1 MITGV
6 GAVSTFGSGV
16 DEAWDALERAQEGGA
31 PHEPQGADGP
41 ISFAAMLPSSY
52 RPHAGIPRNLA
63 HFLDQGGLI
72 ALDAALQAVAS
83 AGLGAGAGDARRFA
97 VSDGLAFRAPGQ
109 PTLFVPYGQLVA
121 RTLGVRGPVLEV
133 GGAEASG
140 MAAVA
145 AAARLIALDQA
156 DVVVAGAAQCL
167 QQPILD
173 HLAAQGH
180 ASTAPARPFDAAHA
194 GLVPG
199 EGAAYVV
206 IEAESTARARDATIL
221 ARVPGIGELFD
232 ATAEPLAVSDP
243 AESGRTMQAALAGA
257 GFLQNQVDFTVSC
270 ADGRPTVDFS
280 EGYGLRRTFGRH
292 AHYAG
297 VSTVAA
303 TFGQLLA
310 ASGPMTLVMAVEAMR
325 RQRVF
330 PIAGFETPEA
340 DLELAYVRAPRD
352 ERLDCALVTSMG
364 VGGTNVCLVLTR

>member
-1 MITGV
+1 M

-16 DEAWDALERAQEGGA
+16 AVAWDALERGRPGGEA
-31 PHEPQGADGP
+31 HEPPAPGTP
-41 ISFAAMLPSSY
+41 FFAAMLPDGY
-52 RPHAGIPRNLA
+52 RPHPDIPRNLA

-83 AGLGAGAGDARRFA
+83 AGLSAGAGDARRFA
-97 VSDGLAFRAPGQ
+97 VADGLAFRAPGQ

-121 RTLGVRGPVLEV
+121 RTLGVRGPVLEL

-140 MAAVA
+140 MAAIA
-145 AAARLIALDQA
+145 AAARLISLNQA
-156 DVVVAGAAQCL
+156 DVVVAGATQCL

-180 ASTAPARPFDAAHA
+180 AAGAAARPYDAAHA

-199 EGAAYVV
+199 EGAAYLVL
-206 IEAESTARARDATIL
+206 ESESTAMERSATIL
-221 ARVPGIGELFD
+221 ARISGIGELFD

-243 AESGRTMQAALAGA
+243 AESGRAMQAALADA

-270 ADGRPTVDFS
+270 ADGRTTVDFS

-297 VSTVAA
+297 VSTVTASL
-303 TFGQLLA
+303 GQTLA
-310 ASGPMTLVMAVEAMR
+310 ASGPLSVVMAIEAIR

-330 PIAGFETPEA
+330 PIAGFETAEA
-340 DLELAYVRAPRD
+340 DLELAYVRAARD
-352 ERLDCALVTSMG
+352 EKLDCVLVTSMG
-364 VGGTNVCLVLTR
+364 IGGTNVSLVLTR

>member
-1 MITGV
+1 MV
-6 GAVSTFGSGV
+6 A
-16 DEAWDALERAQEGGA
+16 AWDALEQGLAGGRSHEGPDGA
-31 PHEPQGADGP
+31 PA
-41 ISFAAMLPSSY
+41 SFAAMLPDTY
-52 RPHAGIPRNLA
+52 RPHPDIPRNLA

-97 VSDGLAFRAPGQ
+97 VADGLAFRAPGQ
-109 PTLFVPYGQLVA
+109 PTLFVPYGHLVA

-145 AAARLIALDQA
+145 AAARLIETDQA
-156 DVVVAGAAQCL
+156 DVVVAGAAQAL
-167 QQPILD
+167 QEPIL
-173 HLAAQGH
+173 HYLASQGH
-180 ASTAPARPFDAAHA
+180 AASAAARPFDVAHA

-206 IEAESTARARDATIL
+206 LEAEATALERGAAIL
-221 ARVPGIGELFD
+221 ARISGIGELFD
-232 ATAEPLAVSDP
+232 AAAEPLAVSDP
-243 AESGRTMQAALAGA
+243 AESGRAMQAALADA

-297 VSTVAA
+297 VATV
-303 TFGQLLA
+303 TGTLGQTLA
-310 ASGPMTLVMAVEAMR
+310 ASGPMSLVTALEAMR

-330 PIAGFETPEA
+330 PIAGFDTPEA
-340 DLELAYVRAPRD
+340 DLELAYVRAARD
-352 ERLDCALVTSMG
+352 ERLDCTLVTSMG
-364 VGGTNVCLVLTR
+364 VGGTNVSLVITR